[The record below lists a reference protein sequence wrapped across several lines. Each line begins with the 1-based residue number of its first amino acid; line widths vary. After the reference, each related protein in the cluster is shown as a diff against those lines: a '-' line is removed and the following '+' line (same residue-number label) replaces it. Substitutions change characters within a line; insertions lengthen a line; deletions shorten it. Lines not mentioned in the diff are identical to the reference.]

1 MLKSQ
6 AETLNLTGLAL
17 LDKAPQLQDTEEA
30 NATVELG
37 MKCLAEAREILSQM
51 RSNSVL
57 IYLECCAH
65 LSTSGGYGFYLD
77 FCARNGLEIMSE
89 IDYDS
94 AIL

>member
-6 AETLNLTGLAL
+6 AETLNATGLAL
-17 LDKAPQLQDTEEA
+17 LDKATQLQDTEES
-30 NATVELG
+30 NATIELG
-37 MKCLAEAREILSQM
+37 MKCLAEARDILGKM

-65 LSTSGGYGFYLD
+65 LSSSGGYGFYLD

-89 IDYDS
+89 IDFDNNVV
-94 AIL
+94 